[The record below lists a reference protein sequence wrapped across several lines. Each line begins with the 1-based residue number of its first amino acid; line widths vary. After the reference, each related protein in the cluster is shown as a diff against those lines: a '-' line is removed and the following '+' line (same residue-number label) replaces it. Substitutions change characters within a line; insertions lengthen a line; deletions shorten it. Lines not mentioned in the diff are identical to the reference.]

1 MNSTIDKTPKTELRQ
16 ESLKSTVSSQIFTK
30 TSSTKRVSIS
40 KKLTVIYVESYK
52 SFNKE
57 NTTYTDMKKLTWLE
71 KVQLANEFNSA
82 KQNTSSTKTN
92 NRQAHINNNTK
103 CQCIVF

>member
-1 MNSTIDKTPKTELRQ
+1 MNSTIENTPKTELRQ
-16 ESLKSTVSSQIFTK
+16 ESLKSTVSSQIFKK

-40 KKLTVIYVESYK
+40 KKLTVIYIESYK

-57 NTTYTDMKKLTWLE
+57 NTTCTDMNKLTWLE

-82 KQNTSSTKTN
+82 KQNTSTTNKTN
-92 NRQAHINNNTK
+92 RQSHINNNTK
-103 CQCIVF
+103 CQCVVF